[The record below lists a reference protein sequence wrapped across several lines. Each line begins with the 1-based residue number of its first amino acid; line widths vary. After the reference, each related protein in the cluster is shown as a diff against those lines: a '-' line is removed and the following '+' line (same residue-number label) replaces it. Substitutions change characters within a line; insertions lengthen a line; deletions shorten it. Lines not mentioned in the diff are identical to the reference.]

1 MLAVEIIAKKRDG
14 YELSTEELQW
24 LVSGFLAGKVPDY
37 QMSAW
42 LMAVY
47 LRGMTVT
54 ETVAL
59 TEIFLA
65 SGQQMDLR
73 SLPRPTVDKHSTGGV
88 GDKTSLALAPLLAAA
103 GLIVG
108 KLTGRGLGH
117 TGGTIDK
124 LESIPG
130 FTTELS
136 DAAYLQNL
144 RNVGLSMIGAGPTL
158 APADKRVYALRDVTA
173 TVGSFP
179 LIASSIMSKKLA
191 GGAQHIVLDVK
202 YGQGALMPT
211 IEAARELAEA
221 MMSIGQHFGR
231 KMSAILSNMNQPL
244 GYAVGNS
251 LEVREAIDVLQDRGP
266 QDVRELVLAL
276 GSELMVSAG
285 ISAGYAS
292 AQKKLEQL
300 LASGAAWGK
309 FLQFVELQ
317 GGDSGYLLEPSLL
330 PTSSQQLALVSP
342 QAGYVAA
349 LDALCIGQCAVK
361 LGAGRAQQDSE
372 IDKAAGIV
380 LLKKQGDAVQVGESL
395 AILHGNNHELLQGVA
410 QEVIG
415 AWRFTEQRPE
425 RQPLIAAT
433 LRP

>member
-14 YELSTEELQW
+14 FELSTEELQW
-24 LVSGFLAGKVPDY
+24 LVSEYLAGKVPDY

-47 LRGMTVT
+47 LRGMTVS

-59 TEIFLA
+59 TEVFLA

-88 GDKTSLALAPLLAAA
+88 GDKTSLILAPLLAAA

-130 FTTELS
+130 FTADLS

-144 RNVGLSMIGAGPTL
+144 RNIGLSMIGAGPTL

-191 GGAQHIVLDVK
+191 GGAEHIVLDVK
-202 YGQGALMPT
+202 YGRGALMPT
-211 IEAARELAEA
+211 VAAARELAEA

-251 LEVREAIDVLQDRGP
+251 LEVKEAIDVLQDRGP

-276 GSELMVSAG
+276 GAELMVSTG
-285 ISAGYAS
+285 LSVDNAS
-292 AQKKLEQL
+292 AQKRLEQL
-300 LASGAAWGK
+300 LASGAAWEK

-317 GGDSGYLLEPSLL
+317 GGDPHYLLEPSLL
-330 PTSSQQLALVSP
+330 PTSSQQFTLVSA
-342 QAGYVAA
+342 QTGYVAA

-361 LGAGRAQQDSE
+361 LGAGRIQQDSE

-380 LLKKQGDAVQVGESL
+380 LLKKQGEAVQRGESL
-395 AILHGNNHELLQGVA
+395 AILHGNSQELLLQVA
-410 QEVIG
+410 PEAIR
-415 AWRFTEQRPE
+415 AWQFTEQRPE
-425 RQPLIAAT
+425 PQPLIAAT